1 MVFSDAI
8 VLVTGD
14 TRKHPIMSLL
24 GAIQMNRHNAR
35 SVRMRLRWGLRA
47 VCLIAIAI
55 VTGMG
60 MRAAAQDDKTP
71 WVAPDDAKKVQNP
84 VKPAPDGLASAA
96 HLYKLN
102 CAGCHGVKGDGKGPA
117 AAGLERQPANFT
129 DAKFMAERTDG
140 DLFWKISTG
149 RPPMPTWQTL
159 SETQRWE
166 LVNYL
171 RTLTSKATS
180 TVTGQ

>member
-1 MVFSDAI
+1 
-8 VLVTGD
+8 
-14 TRKHPIMSLL
+14 MSLL
-24 GAIQMNRHNAR
+24 GVIQMNRHNAR
-35 SVRMRLRWGLRA
+35 NVGRRLRWGLKG
-47 VCLIAIAI
+47 VFLVAIALVMGI
-55 VTGMG
+55 GMG
-60 MRAAAQDDKTP
+60 AAAQDDKAP

-84 VKPAPDGLASAA
+84 VKATPEGLASAA

-102 CAGCHGVKGDGKGPA
+102 CAGCHGVKGDGNGPA
-117 AAGLERQPANFT
+117 AAGLERKPANFT

-171 RTLTSKATS
+171 RTLAAKAS
-180 TVTGQ
+180 PAVTGQ

>member
-1 MVFSDAI
+1 
-8 VLVTGD
+8 
-14 TRKHPIMSLL
+14 MSLR
-24 GAIQMNRHNAR
+24 GVIQMNRHNIR
-35 SVRMRLRWGLRA
+35 DVDMPLQWGLRA
-47 VCLIAIAI
+47 VCLVAI
-55 VTGMG
+55 VIVVGTGIL
-60 MRAAAQDDKTP
+60 AAAQDDKTP

-84 VKPAPDGLASAA
+84 VKATPDGLASAT

-102 CAGCHGVKGDGKGPA
+102 CAGCHGVKGDGNGAA
-117 AAGLERQPANFT
+117 AAGLERKPANFT
-129 DAKFMAERTDG
+129 DAKFMGERTDG

-171 RTLTSKATS
+171 RTFTSKATS
-180 TVTGQ
+180 MVTGQ